1 MVLIVWFYVFTNA
14 NAAAS
19 MFARRAKIWEKN
31 RRIEL
36 KWHGYVEQKRPSN
49 IFSLDTQPNTTQM
62 ESTRTAHNNLMLEYE
77 RILHSTLQQIVIK
90 TANDTTKSLNRHTH
104 TRTNERTHT
113 SIHRFAV
120 WFFIFSSLILFLS
133 FRILL
138 FCCCCRRCR
147 HSLPLSLSLLI
158 QFKLAYFRR
167 RRRHRY
173 GCCHGCAKQISISW
187 LCIASV
193 LTTNLQ
199 LDQYIWWIDF

>member
-77 RILHSTLQQIVIK
+77 RILHSTLQQIEIK

-104 TRTNERTHT
+104 TRTNERTYAHIHT
-113 SIHRFAV
+113 QIRGVIFYLLISDFVFVFSYLAILLLLPSLPA
-120 WFFIFSSLILFLS
+120 FSSTLS
-133 FRILL
+133 IF
-138 FCCCCRRCR
+138 
-147 HSLPLSLSLLI
+147 
-158 QFKLAYFRR
+158 AYT
-167 RRRHRY
+167 
-173 GCCHGCAKQISISW
+173 I
-187 LCIASV
+187 
-193 LTTNLQ
+193 
-199 LDQYIWWIDF
+199 